1 MAVAMEIKAFS
12 EEESDEFVPRIIGL
26 DDTHID
32 LGDEIEKVL
41 LFYVNEDA
49 FNNVDSVT
57 NILQNAL
64 DEKINI
70 VMVHEQDS
78 KRGACEFG
86 DAVKQTPVCLVD
98 RGLYDILAVPLHGLN
113 EYRKIS
119 LRQVLIKMGATPK
132 ESQVIRQLRVMRI
145 SLLRVMRATIQ
156 GSFLTCKSLYQWCVA
171 HIL

>member
-1 MAVAMEIKAFS
+1 MEIIAFAK
-12 EEESDEFVPRIIGL
+12 EESDEFVPRIISL
-26 DDTHID
+26 DDSYVD
-32 LGDEIEKVL
+32 LRDETEKVL
-41 LFYVNEDA
+41 LFYINEDT
-49 FNNVDSVT
+49 FNDVDNMT
-57 NILQNAL
+57 NILQYAL
-64 DEKINI
+64 DGNINI

-86 DAVKQTPVCLVD
+86 DAMKQTPACLVD
-98 RGLYDILAVPLHGLN
+98 RGLYDILAVPLYGLN

-132 ESQVIRQLRVMRI
+132 ESQVIRQLRLIRI